1 MECAR
6 QIICF
11 YVANSI
17 GYLARIT
24 VAYLNIVNVS
34 VETLAPCKKLLR
46 VELDAKSVDETFDA
60 ITKDFQKEASL
71 PGFRP
76 GKAPRAMVVKKY
88 AAEIRDE
95 AKRKLI
101 GGHYRQALQ
110 EQKIQAI
117 GQPDIEEIQFEK
129 GQNLIFAA
137 TVETAP
143 EFQLPEYKGIAAK
156 LEAKSVT
163 EADVTKALDLLRGQ
177 HAKFDT
183 VTRELQM
190 GDVAVVNYTG
200 TSEGQPLT
208 SLAPTAKGLTEQKGF
223 WIEMKTG
230 SFIPGFSEQ
239 LVGARAGE
247 QRTVNVDF
255 PADFVSKDLQG
266 KKAVYQVEVVEVKE
280 KILPEL
286 NDELAKKYGA
296 ENLEKLTVGVR
307 TDLDNELKYARSK
320 SVRQQVVHHLLQQ
333 LNFELPESAV
343 AAETRN
349 LVYDLV
355 HQNTQRGV
363 TRELIEQQKDE
374 IYSAAAVNARERVRL
389 AFVVQ
394 RIAEQEK
401 IQVTQEDAM
410 RRAQAMA
417 MMNQVPLE
425 QFIKDLQA
433 RNGVNEL
440 FEQVLHEKVLEL
452 LEKQANVSEVAVA
465 A

>member
-1 MECAR
+1 
-6 QIICF
+6 
-11 YVANSI
+11 
-17 GYLARIT
+17 
-24 VAYLNIVNVS
+24 
-34 VETLAPCKKLLR
+34 
-46 VELDAKSVDETFDA
+46 VDETFDA

-363 TRELIEQQKDE
+363 ARELIEQQKDE